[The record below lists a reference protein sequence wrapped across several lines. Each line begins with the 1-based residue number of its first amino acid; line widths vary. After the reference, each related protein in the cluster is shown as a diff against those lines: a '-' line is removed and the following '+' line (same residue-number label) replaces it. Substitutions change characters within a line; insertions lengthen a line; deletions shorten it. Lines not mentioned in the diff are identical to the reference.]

1 MKNTKSRSY
10 ITDLKFSNMFR
21 AKKKGK
27 SSYKILEG
35 NIFTTS
41 DWGKRIY
48 NLQCGGNLYADVKP
62 ESISMNTG
70 VCIDTYTYL
79 FTGDI
84 VKVFKG
90 PGDIYHDVTVFVGDV
105 EYYKGAFGVVVCEND
120 IEMIKG
126 FDKFTMYNI
135 DNDKYIVPLIDI
147 ISKGYKL
154 CIIG

>member
-1 MKNTKSRSY
+1 MKNTKSMSY
-10 ITDLKFSNMFR
+10 ITDLQFSSMFR

-27 SSYKILEG
+27 PSYKILEG

-48 NLQCGGNLYADVKP
+48 NLQSGGNIYADVKP

-70 VCIDTYTYL
+70 VCIGTYTYL
-79 FTGDI
+79 FTGDL

-90 PGDIYHDVTVFVGDV
+90 PGDIYNDMTVFAGAV
-105 EYYKGAFGVVVCEND
+105 EYYKGTFGVVVCEDD
-120 IEMIKG
+120 IKMIKG
-126 FDKFTMYNI
+126 FDKFTSYNT
-135 DNDKYIVPLIDI
+135 DNDKYIVPLVDI

-154 CIIG
+154 RIIG